1 MPAGRP
7 RIAIDQKIF
16 ENLCGIFCTQ
26 EEIAGVFNCS
36 VDTID
41 KFCKRTY
48 KCNFTEVYKIHSAK
62 GKMSLR
68 RWQMQ
73 AAERGNTSMLIFLGK
88 NYLGQADVVRNEVS
102 TDGKLADLIE
112 GLKEPFDD
120 LYEEATGANAEM
132 AMQPAEAIKS
142 A

>member
-7 RIAIDQKIF
+7 RKEIDQKIF

-36 VDTID
+36 PDTID
-41 KFCKRTY
+41 RWCKRTY
-48 KCNFTEVYKIHSAK
+48 KEKFAEVFKKYSAA
-62 GKMSLR
+62 GKTSLR
-68 RWQMQ
+68 RWQFQ

-102 TDGKLADLIE
+102 TNGKLADLID
-112 GLKEPFDD
+112 GLKEPLNDIYTETKGTD
-120 LYEEATGANAEM
+120 VSVADGQTQEN
-132 AMQPAEAIKS
+132 QS